1 MGYLEVDLK
10 DKKTRITFFEGMK
23 TIGGTMIEVSFEDQ
37 KILFDFGALFNPNVD
52 ESKLNSLEEIL
63 SNNLAPNLV
72 GYYDKRFTG
81 EDAEFYKN
89 KAVFLSHTHLDHV
102 KMLNYLDEDI
112 PVYTSVDTKNIIE
125 ALNSRNDFLFPNHKN
140 EYNTRKIN
148 GVGYEEIVNLGK
160 ISVELVRVDH
170 NGYGACGFLI
180 KTPDLNIAYTGDI
193 RFHGFRIEDSLN
205 FIEKA
210 SGIDIL
216 IMEGV
221 MMSWDEEEDN
231 FRDRLTETQHI
242 KKLDEILK
250 ENLNTPITFNYYET
264 DVERI
269 LHFIETAKNNNRELV
284 LTDYHANIIKNTTGI
299 DVKYYRRENIEFYLN
314 PNSEI
319 TFEELLNDNGRYLWQ
334 FVREDIDLLPKLKKS
349 TIYLHC
355 DAAPLGDFDPSY
367 EPFVKKYEENE
378 IKLIL
383 LKVSGHAY
391 PQDLLK
397 LIDEIKPKILIP
409 IHSLRPEMLYN
420 NYGER
425 IMPEKNQII

>member
-1 MGYLEVDLK
+1 MEYQEVDLK
-10 DKKTRITFFEGMK
+10 DKKTRITFYEGMR
-23 TIGGTMIEVSFEDQ
+23 TLGGTMIEVSYEDQ
-37 KILFDFGALFNPNVD
+37 NILFDFGAQFNPNID
-52 ESKLNSLEEIL
+52 ESKLTNLEEII
-63 SNNLAPNLV
+63 SNNLAPRLE

-81 EDAEFYKN
+81 EDPTLYEN

-112 PVYTSVDTKNIIE
+112 PVFTSNDTKNIIE
-125 ALNSRNDFLFPNHKN
+125 ALNSKNDFIFPNIN
-140 EYNTRKIN
+140 NDYNTRSIN
-148 GVGYEEIVNLGK
+148 GVDYGEIVQRGK
-160 ISVELVRVDH
+160 INVEFVRVDH
-170 NGYGACGFLI
+170 NGYGACGFI
-180 KTPDLNIAYTGDI
+180 IRTPDLNIAYTGDI
-193 RFHGFRIEDSLN
+193 RFHGFRIEDSQN

-210 SGIDIL
+210 RNIDVL

-221 MMSWDEEEDN
+221 MMSWDEDEDN
-231 FRDRLTETQHI
+231 FRERLTENQHI
-242 KKLDEILK
+242 EKLDQILK
-250 ENLNTPITFNYYET
+250 ENKNIPIIFNYYET

-284 LTDYHANIIKNTTGI
+284 LTDYHANIIKNTTDK
-299 DVKYYRRENIEFYLN
+299 DVKFYRRSDMNFDIN
-314 PNSEI
+314 PEYEI
-319 TFEELLNDNGRYLWQ
+319 SFDELLEDRNKYLWQ
-334 FVREDIDLLPKLKKS
+334 FVREDIDLLPKLDKS

-355 DAAPLGDFDPSY
+355 DASPLGDFDPSY
-367 EPFVKKYEENE
+367 EPFIRKYEENE

-391 PQDLLK
+391 PKDLIN

-425 IMPEKNQII
+425 IMPEKNQTI